1 MDFNHFLTSYMP
13 NPNVGSKVHFQNM
26 IDQSILAEKLGY
38 KKVSIPEHHL
48 INLLMM
54 PSPLQMAVKIASL
67 TKNIS
72 ISTSVAVLP
81 LHDMRTY
88 AGEVATADILTD
100 GRLILGVA
108 RGAFPWEM
116 KRLGTPIEHSKEK
129 FTESLE
135 VLQKLLSEEE
145 VSFSGKYYNFEALT
159 IMPRPITKPIPIM
172 IAAMDPN
179 SIKNAA
185 LRGFHVQSTVLS
197 GTRELLMER
206 VNAFR
211 DGCEELGEKGKLLK
225 LSMQRMMFV
234 AKDEKDAEIK
244 NKLAYEYYKRF
255 DNMFTGPGKV
265 KNGNIIPLPRKQSFE
280 EMKDN
285 LLICPINELI
295 DKLSIYAE
303 AGVDE
308 FIISSSFG
316 QEQNETIESMHKISE
331 EIIPYFKNSKNQV
344 A

>member
-1 MDFNHFLTSYMP
+1 MNFNHFLTSYMP

>member
-13 NPNVGSKVHFQNM
+13 DPNVGSKIHFKNM
-26 IDQSILAEKLGY
+26 VDQSILAEKLGY
-38 KKVSIPEHHL
+38 KTVSIPEHHL

-72 ISTSVAVLP
+72 VSTSVAVLP

-88 AGEVATADILTD
+88 AGEVSTADILTD

-116 KRLGTPIEHSKEK
+116 ERLGTPIEQSKEK
-129 FTESLE
+129 FIESLE
-135 VLQKLLSEEE
+135 VLQKLLAEEE
-145 VSFSGKYYNFEALT
+145 VSFKGKYYNFDTLT
-159 IMPRPITKPIPIM
+159 IMPRPITQPVPIM
-172 IAAMDPN
+172 IAAMDPK
-179 SIKNAA
+179 SIKSAA
-185 LRGFHVQSTVLS
+185 SRGFHVQSTVLS
-197 GTRELLMER
+197 GTKELLMER
-206 VNAFR
+206 VNAFKE
-211 DGCEELGEKGKLLK
+211 GCEELGEKGKLLK

-234 AKDEKDAEIK
+234 AKDQDDVEKK
-244 NKLAYEYYKRF
+244 NRLAYEYYKRF

-265 KNGNIIPLPRKQSFE
+265 KNGNIVPLPRKQSFE
-280 EMKDN
+280 EMKEN
-285 LLICPINELI
+285 LLICTINELI
-295 DKLSIYAE
+295 DKLSVYAE

-331 EIIPYFKNSKNQV
+331 EIIPYFKNSKYQV

>member
-13 NPNVGSKVHFQNM
+13 DPNVGSKIHFKNM
-26 IDQSILAEKLGY
+26 VDQSILAEKLGY
-38 KKVSIPEHHL
+38 KTVSIPEHHL

-72 ISTSVAVLP
+72 VSTSVAVLP

-88 AGEVATADILTD
+88 AGEVSTADILTD

-116 KRLGTPIEHSKEK
+116 ERLGTPIEQSKEK
-129 FTESLE
+129 FIESLE
-135 VLQKLLSEEE
+135 VLQKLLAEEE
-145 VSFSGKYYNFEALT
+145 VSFKGKYYNFDTLT
-159 IMPRPITKPIPIM
+159 IMPRPITQPVPIM
-172 IAAMDPN
+172 IAAMDPK
-179 SIKNAA
+179 SIKSAA
-185 LRGFHVQSTVLS
+185 SRGFHVQSTVLS
-197 GTRELLMER
+197 GTKELLMER
-206 VNAFR
+206 VNAFKE
-211 DGCEELGEKGKLLK
+211 GCEELGEKGKLLK

-234 AKDEKDAEIK
+234 AKDQDDVEKK
-244 NKLAYEYYKRF
+244 NRLAYEYYKRF

-265 KNGNIIPLPRKQSFE
+265 KNGNIVPLPRKQSFE
-280 EMKDN
+280 EMKEN
-285 LLICPINELI
+285 LLICTVNELI

-331 EIIPYFKNSKNQV
+331 EIIPYFKNSKYQV

>member
-26 IDQSILAEKLGY
+26 IEQSILAEKLGY

-135 VLQKLLSEEE
+135 VLQKLLTDEE
-145 VSFSGKYYNFEALT
+145 VSFNGKYYNFEALT

>member
-13 NPNVGSKVHFQNM
+13 NPNVGSKVHFKNM
-26 IDQSILAEKLGY
+26 IEQSILAEKLGY

-159 IMPRPITKPIPIM
+159 IMPRPITQPIPIM
-172 IAAMDPN
+172 IAAMDPK

>member
-13 NPNVGSKVHFQNM
+13 DPNVGSKVHFQNM
-26 IDQSILAEKLGY
+26 IEQSILAEKLGY

-159 IMPRPITKPIPIM
+159 IMPRPITQPIPIM

-197 GTRELLMER
+197 GTKELLMER

-211 DGCEELGEKGKLLK
+211 DGCKELGEKGKLQK

-234 AKDEKDAEIK
+234 AKDEKDAEKK

-280 EMKDN
+280 EMKEN

>member
-135 VLQKLLSEEE
+135 VLQKLLTEEE
-145 VSFSGKYYNFEALT
+145 VSFNGKYYNFEALT

>member
-13 NPNVGSKVHFQNM
+13 DPNVGSKIHFQNM
-26 IDQSILAEKLGY
+26 VDQSILAEKLGY
-38 KKVSIPEHHL
+38 KTVSIPEHHL

-72 ISTSVAVLP
+72 VSTSVAVLP

-88 AGEVATADILTD
+88 AGEVSTADILTD

-116 KRLGTPIEHSKEK
+116 ERLGTPIEQSKEK
-129 FTESLE
+129 FIESLE
-135 VLQKLLSEEE
+135 VLQKLLAEEE
-145 VSFSGKYYNFEALT
+145 VSFIGKYYNFDTLT
-159 IMPRPITKPIPIM
+159 IMPRPITQPVPIM
-172 IAAMDPN
+172 IAAMDPK

-185 LRGFHVQSTVLS
+185 SRGFHVQSTVLS
-197 GTRELLMER
+197 GTKELLMER
-206 VNAFR
+206 VNAFKE
-211 DGCEELGEKGKLLK
+211 GCEELGEKGKLLK

-234 AKDEKDAEIK
+234 AKDQDDVEKK
-244 NKLAYEYYKRF
+244 NRLAYEYYKRF

-265 KNGNIIPLPRKQSFE
+265 KNGNIVPLPRKQSFE
-280 EMKDN
+280 EMKEN
-285 LLICPINELI
+285 LLICTVNELI

-316 QEQNETIESMHKISE
+316 QEQNETLESMHKISE
-331 EIIPYFKNSKNQV
+331 EIIPYFKNSKYQV

>member
-13 NPNVGSKVHFQNM
+13 DPNVGSKIHFQNM
-26 IDQSILAEKLGY
+26 VDQSILAEKLGY
-38 KKVSIPEHHL
+38 KTVSIPEHHL

-72 ISTSVAVLP
+72 VSTSVAVLP

-88 AGEVATADILTD
+88 AGEVSTADILTD

-116 KRLGTPIEHSKEK
+116 QRLGTPIEQSKEK
-129 FTESLE
+129 FIESLE
-135 VLQKLLSEEE
+135 VLQKLLAEEE
-145 VSFSGKYYNFEALT
+145 VSFKGKYYNFDTLT
-159 IMPRPITKPIPIM
+159 IMPRPITQPVPIM
-172 IAAMDPN
+172 IAAMDPK
-179 SIKNAA
+179 SIKSAA
-185 LRGFHVQSTVLS
+185 SRGFHVQSTVLS
-197 GTRELLMER
+197 GTKELLMER
-206 VNAFR
+206 VNAFKE
-211 DGCEELGEKGKLLK
+211 GCEELGEKGKLLK

-234 AKDEKDAEIK
+234 AKDQDDVEKK
-244 NKLAYEYYKRF
+244 NRLAYEYYKRF

-265 KNGNIIPLPRKQSFE
+265 KNGNIVPLPRKQSFE
-280 EMKDN
+280 EMREN
-285 LLICPINELI
+285 LLICTVNELI

-316 QEQNETIESMHKISE
+316 QEQNETLESMHKISE
-331 EIIPYFKNSKNQV
+331 EIIPYFKNSKYQV

>member
-26 IDQSILAEKLGY
+26 IEQSILAEKLGY

-159 IMPRPITKPIPIM
+159 IMPRPITQPIPIM

-244 NKLAYEYYKRF
+244 NKLAFEYYKRF

>member
-13 NPNVGSKVHFQNM
+13 DPNVGSKIHFQNM
-26 IDQSILAEKLGY
+26 VDQSILAEKLGY
-38 KKVSIPEHHL
+38 KTVSIPEHHL

-72 ISTSVAVLP
+72 VSTSVAVLP

-88 AGEVATADILTD
+88 AGEVSTADILTD

-116 KRLGTPIEHSKEK
+116 ERLGTPIEQSKEK
-129 FTESLE
+129 FIESLE
-135 VLQKLLSEEE
+135 VLQKLLAEEE
-145 VSFSGKYYNFEALT
+145 VSFKGKYYNFDTLT
-159 IMPRPITKPIPIM
+159 IMPRPITQPVPIM
-172 IAAMDPN
+172 IAAMDPK
-179 SIKNAA
+179 SIKSAA
-185 LRGFHVQSTVLS
+185 SRGFHVQSTVLS
-197 GTRELLMER
+197 GTKELLMER
-206 VNAFR
+206 VNAFKE
-211 DGCEELGEKGKLLK
+211 GCEELGEKGKLLK

-234 AKDEKDAEIK
+234 AKDQDDVEKK
-244 NKLAYEYYKRF
+244 NRLAYEYYKRF

-265 KNGNIIPLPRKQSFE
+265 KNGNIVPLPRKQSFE
-280 EMKDN
+280 EMKEN
-285 LLICPINELI
+285 LLICTVNELI

-316 QEQNETIESMHKISE
+316 QEQNETLESMHKISE
-331 EIIPYFKNSKNQV
+331 EIIPYFKNSKYQV

>member
-26 IDQSILAEKLGY
+26 IEQSILAEKLGY

-116 KRLGTPIEHSKEK
+116 KRLGTPIENSKEK

-159 IMPRPITKPIPIM
+159 IMPRPITQPIPIM

-197 GTRELLMER
+197 GTKELLMER

-211 DGCEELGEKGKLLK
+211 EGCEELGEKGKLLK

-234 AKDEKDAEIK
+234 AKDEKDAEKK